1 MLEQFL
7 DVCGEMKS
15 CVFFNRVSHSPGMN
29 VPSPPE
35 MKQLWKMLFPLLILL
50 YLSGAVK
57 SQVNPGR
64 DIYLFFHCIKM
75 CLNDSSCS

>member
-15 CVFFNRVSHSPGMN
+15 YFFLNHVSHSPGMN

-50 YLSGAVK
+50 YLLGAVK

-64 DIYLFFHCIKM
+64 YLSVFFFTV
-75 CLNDSSCS
+75 